1 MGRPGVTIL
10 LGVGTGP
17 SSETMRNLLAIS
29 GTSLVLLSACGGQQD
44 GSARRPES
52 APTFAVLAA
61 PAGPGGADLR
71 AGRSEAARARLEALL
86 AADPERLGPL
96 NDLAVSFAVEGRT
109 DAARALLDDVV
120 AHGDAR
126 EQQLALVNL
135 GGLHAAEGYLLAAQA
150 HLETARSIDPS
161 RPEPVYALALL
172 ADARGDR
179 ARAQDLSR
187 EALRLDDSGAAR
199 AGLAFLH
206 AEERAHLEALVAE
219 ARGDR
224 DLALARWRELRAG
237 RFPALAA
244 AAQRR
249 LDE

>member
-1 MGRPGVTIL
+1 
-10 LGVGTGP
+10 
-17 SSETMRNLLAIS
+17 MRNIVAIS
-29 GTSLVLLSACGGQQD
+29 ATSLLVLTACGGQAEA
-44 GSARRPES
+44 GRRPES
-52 APTFAVLAA
+52 APTFAVLAS
-61 PAGPGGADLR
+61 PAGPGATDLR
-71 AGRSEAARARLEALL
+71 AGRPEAARARLEAML

-96 NDLAVSFAVEGRT
+96 NDLAVGFAVEGRG

-135 GGLHAAEGYLLAAQA
+135 GAIHAADGYLVAAQA
-150 HLETARSIDPS
+150 HFDTARSMDPS
-161 RPEPVYALALL
+161 RPEPAYALALL
-172 ADARGDR
+172 ADVRGQRVR
-179 ARAQDLSR
+179 AAELAR
-187 EALRLDDSGAAR
+187 EALGLDDGGAAR
-199 AGLAFLH
+199 AGLAFLFP
-206 AEERAHLEALVAE
+206 EERAHLEALVAE

-224 DLALARWRELRAG
+224 EAALSRWRELRAG